1 MSLCRKPT
9 GVNSG
14 EKIKCQPDTW
24 VAWGCWF
31 VFCKERGSDVTS
43 GSVTCW
49 LLWALLLC
57 SVSPVTC
64 HGVTRQENMS
74 RDGILSCNVYMCP
87 ALTRRCSM
95 AALFDARAL
104 LAPASFTPGAW
115 LPDMSSGQNKTI
127 KIWVIKILC
136 GDWGLEKLCWVNPQ
150 PNFQHWKLLTVVS
163 KTFH

>member
-1 MSLCRKPT
+1 MFLCRKPP

-14 EKIKCQPDTW
+14 QRLKCQPDTW
-24 VAWGCWF
+24 GCLAC
-31 VFCKERGSDVTS
+31 VFWREKSGVT
-43 GSVTCW
+43 SVTCW

-64 HGVTRQENMS
+64 HGVTRQGNMS
-74 RDGILSCNVYMCP
+74 RDSILSCNVYMCP

-127 KIWVIKILC
+127 KIWLIKILC
-136 GDWGLEKLCWVNPQ
+136 GGWGLEKLCFVQQIHSETFSTEHFW
-150 PNFQHWKLLTVVS
+150 LLFPRHS
-163 KTFH
+163 I